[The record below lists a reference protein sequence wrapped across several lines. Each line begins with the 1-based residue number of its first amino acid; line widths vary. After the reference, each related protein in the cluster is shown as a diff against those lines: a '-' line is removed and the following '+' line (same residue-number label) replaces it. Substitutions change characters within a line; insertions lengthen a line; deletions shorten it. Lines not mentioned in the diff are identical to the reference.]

1 MDWFRTLGHC
11 ASDIPCRPAPSERN
25 RAVDWLFL
33 EVSMQFTTPDGVA
46 LHYLDEG
53 KGLPVLLLHAF
64 PLNSMGFRPQVQLL
78 SSKYRLIVPDQRGF
92 GKSSLGAGP
101 TEMSTLARDALA
113 LLDHLKIS
121 SAVVGGVSMGG
132 YASMALLRL
141 DPARAKALV
150 LVDTRA
156 TADDAAAKK
165 RREETAQS
173 VLKKGM
179 GVLVESMLP
188 KLLSPAAAALLGMAL
203 RQDSQDILA
212 RYAGPALVV
221 VGDKDE
227 LTPPEKSL
235 EMQKLLAKG
244 SLVILPGAGHLSNLE
259 APVEFNRALEGLISS
274 SVA

>member
-1 MDWFRTLGHC
+1 
-11 ASDIPCRPAPSERN
+11 
-25 RAVDWLFL
+25 
-33 EVSMQFTTPDGVA
+33 MQFTTPDGVA

-113 LLDHLKIS
+113 LLDHLNIS
-121 SAVVGGVSMGG
+121 SAVIGGVSMGG

-141 DPARAKALV
+141 EPARAKALV

-156 TADDAAAKK
+156 IPDDAAAKE

-179 GVLVESMLP
+179 GVLVDSMLP
-188 KLLSPAAAALLGMAL
+188 KLISPAASL
-203 RQDSQDILA
+203 RPDGQDILA

-227 LTPPEKSL
+227 LTPPERSV
-235 EMQKLLAKG
+235 EMQKLLARG

-259 APVEFNRALEGLISS
+259 APVEFNRALDAFISS

>member
-1 MDWFRTLGHC
+1 
-11 ASDIPCRPAPSERN
+11 
-25 RAVDWLFL
+25 
-33 EVSMQFTTPDGVA
+33 MQFTTPDGVA

-64 PLNSMGFRPQVQLL
+64 PLSSMGFRPQLQLL
-78 SSKYRLIVPDQRGF
+78 SNKYRLIVPDQRGF

-113 LLDHLKIS
+113 LLDHLKIP

-141 DPARAKALV
+141 DPARVKALV

-156 TADDAAAKK
+156 IADDEAGKK

-179 GVLVESMLP
+179 GVLVESMLT
-188 KLLSPAAAALLGMAL
+188 KLVSPAASETLRAEVESIIRSNPPQGAAAALLGMAL

-227 LTPPEKSL
+227 LTPPERSL
-235 EMQKLLAKG
+235 EMHKLLAKG

-259 APVEFNRALEGLISS
+259 APVEFNRALDAFIAS

>member
-1 MDWFRTLGHC
+1 
-11 ASDIPCRPAPSERN
+11 
-25 RAVDWLFL
+25 
-33 EVSMQFTTPDGVA
+33 MQFTTPDGVA

-101 TEMSTLARDALA
+101 TEMSALARDALA
-113 LLDHLKIS
+113 LLDHLELS

-188 KLLSPAAAALLGMAL
+188 KLVSPAASETLRAEVESIIRSNPPQGAAAALLGMAL
-203 RQDSQDILA
+203 RQDSQGILA
-212 RYAGPALVV
+212 RYAGPALGG
-221 VGDKDE
+221 VGDKDD
-227 LTPPEKSL
+227 LTPPEKPL
-235 EMQKLLAKG
+235 EIQKFHAKEP
-244 SLVILPGAGHLSNLE
+244 LVVLPAPGHLSNLQP
-259 APVEFNRALEGLISS
+259 PVGVIRPLEGFLS
-274 SVA
+274 